1 MTTVLDPSF
10 KFYWIKDSKL
20 SIYMQMENR
29 LKQHIIQLII
39 DEMNKDSKK
48 LESDL
53 NPVNSI
59 STATYNNSMPKPKR
73 RKLFNYDETSMDDSN
88 DSSTLDPVRTKFS
101 YYWFHSQLNILKK
114 LVMRLFSAQASSA
127 PIERVFS
134 HAGLILSARR
144 AKMNESLLRELV
156 FLRVNQNLL

>member
-48 LESDL
+48 PESDL

-88 DSSTLDPVRTKFS
+88 DSSTLDPAVELDA
-101 YYWFHSQLNILKK
+101 YINDP
-114 LVMRLFSAQASSA
+114 VAQNFL
-127 PIERVFS
+127 IT
-134 HAGLILSARR
+134 GLIH
-144 AKMNESLLRELV
+144 N
-156 FLRVNQNLL
+156 